1 MNFYIDFEATQPEQE
16 IISIGIVA
24 GNGETF
30 HSLIKPQFSS
40 ISKYI
45 SDMTGITPEIANKA
59 NSFDTVMSQVWHW
72 CRKQEDDITLWNMY
86 VYGDS
91 DVGFLKTS
99 LPNAKSEAAILIT
112 SIMIATIKDY
122 SIEVAKY
129 FHGTTSLIKA
139 FNYLKSLEDK
149 QKHNALEDAK
159 MLAEVYN
166 KTLCAEPLEAN
177 PFTTTPTE
185 CSFNFPTGRF
195 FCKSTGKNAKER
207 EFANIH
213 DAMEWII
220 EHKIGQKD
228 RPNIRRDKMAVK
240 IMVAIKKKKT
250 YMQYNWRR
258 VKD

>member
-1 MNFYIDFEATQPEQE
+1 
-16 IISIGIVA
+16 
-24 GNGETF
+24 
-30 HSLIKPQFSS
+30 
-40 ISKYI
+40 
-45 SDMTGITPEIANKA
+45 
-59 NSFDTVMSQVWHW
+59 
-72 CRKQEDDITLWNMY
+72 MY

-91 DVGFLKTS
+91 DVEFLKAT

-149 QKHNALEDAK
+149 QKHNALEDAM
-159 MLAEVYN
+159 MLAEVYS

-177 PFTTTPTE
+177 PFATTTPTE
-185 CSFNFPTGRF
+185 CNYNFPVGKF
-195 FCKSTGKNAKER
+195 YCKSTGKNAKER

-220 EHKIGQKD
+220 EHKIGQNE
-228 RPNIRRDKMAVK
+228 RPNVRRDKMAVK
-240 IMVAIKKKKT
+240 IMIAIKKKKT
-250 YMQYNWRR
+250 YMQYKWRR
-258 VKD
+258 EK

>member
-24 GNGETF
+24 ENEETF

-45 SDMTGITPEIANKA
+45 TDITGITPEMANKA
-59 NSFDTVMSQVWHW
+59 NSFDTIMSQVWHW
-72 CRKQEDDITLWNMY
+72 CRKQEDNITLWNIY

-91 DVGFLKTS
+91 DVEFLKST

-139 FNYLKSLEDK
+139 FNYLKSLENE
-149 QKHNALEDAK
+149 QRHNALEDAM
-159 MLAEVYN
+159 MLAEVYS
-166 KTLCAEPLEAN
+166 KTLYAEPLEAN
-177 PFTTTPTE
+177 PFTTTTPTE
-185 CSFNFPTGRF
+185 CNFNFPKGRF
-195 FCKSTGKNAKER
+195 FCKGAGKNAKER

-220 EHKIGQKD
+220 EHKICQNE

-240 IMVAIKKKKT
+240 IMIAINKKKT
-250 YMQYNWRR
+250 YMQYKWRR
-258 VKD
+258 VK

>member
-30 HSLIKPQFSS
+30 YSLIKPQFSS
-40 ISKYI
+40 ISQYI
-45 SDMTGITPEIANKA
+45 TDMTGITPEMANKA
-59 NSFDTVMSQVWHW
+59 NSFDTIMSQVWHW
-72 CRKQEDDITLWNMY
+72 CRKQEDNITLWSIY

-91 DVGFLKTS
+91 DVEFLKST

-149 QKHNALEDAK
+149 QKHNALEDAM
-159 MLAEVYN
+159 MLAEVYG
-166 KTLCAEPLEAN
+166 KTLHAEPLEAN
-177 PFTTTPTE
+177 PFATTSTE
-185 CSFNFPTGRF
+185 CGFNFPNGRF
-195 FCKSTGKNAKER
+195 YCKSAGKNAKER

-220 EHKIGQKD
+220 EHKIGKNE
-228 RPNIRRDKMAVK
+228 RSNVRRDKMAVK
-240 IMVAIKKKKT
+240 IMIAIKKKKT
-250 YMQYNWRR
+250 YMQYKWRR
-258 VKD
+258 VK